1 MKIAAFKL
9 RSKFVTCQRWQLHY
23 NPLILDSPTLN
34 VSKLHEVKNS
44 SESILGAHQSV
55 TAGAIS
61 SKSVS
66 SSVGGFGSLS

>member
-1 MKIAAFKL
+1 MKITVFKL
-9 RSKFVTCQRWQLHY
+9 RSKFVTCQRCQLHY
-23 NPLILDSPTLN
+23 NRLILDSLTLN
-34 VSKLHEVKNS
+34 VSKLHGVKTS
-44 SESILGAHQSV
+44 SESKLEAHQSV